1 VEVAITT
8 PNLLTIAR
16 IAMAPVLVYLLC
28 FTDPT
33 ASALAALVFF
43 FATISDYLDGYIAR
57 SYGSGSTL
65 GKFLDP
71 LADKIVVTAVLIML
85 AGMPRTPH
93 VPAWL
98 VVVLVTR
105 EIMVTGLRAVAAA
118 EGRIIAAGELGK
130 YKMALQAIALQGL
143 LIHYTYLHINFFAA
157 GMFVLW
163 IATIVSLW
171 SGIDYYAKTI
181 AILRPAAPS
190 SAQAAKRAAI

>member
-1 VEVAITT
+1 MALTT
-8 PNLLTIAR
+8 PNLLTFAR
-16 IAMAPVLVYLLC
+16 IATAPVLVYLLC
-28 FTDPT
+28 FTGPT
-33 ASALAALVFF
+33 AAWLAAAVFF
-43 FATISDYLDGYIAR
+43 CATVSDYLDGYIAR
-57 SYGSGSTL
+57 SYGSGTTL

-98 VVVLVTR
+98 VAVLVTR

-130 YKMALQAIALQGL
+130 YKMALQALALQGL

-157 GMFVLW
+157 GMFLLW
-163 IATIVSLW
+163 IATIMSVW
-171 SGIDYYAKTI
+171 SGIDYYVKTI
-181 AILRPAAPS
+181 QILRPTAAVAP
-190 SAQAAKRAAI
+190 QPAKRAAI